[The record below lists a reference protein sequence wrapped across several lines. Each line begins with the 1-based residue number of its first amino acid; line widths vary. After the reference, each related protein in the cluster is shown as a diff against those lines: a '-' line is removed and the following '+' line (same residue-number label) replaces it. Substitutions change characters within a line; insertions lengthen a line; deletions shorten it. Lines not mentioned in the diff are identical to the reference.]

1 MCWISKELKI
11 KTSKKNIP
19 IWKVVLFNVIE
30 RKYISP
36 IKSFHYTP
44 ATRYSTQMVFSVDK
58 YFGNINGH
66 NGFHSFSNKLYYT
79 YLKET
84 EKVVV
89 YKKSFLPYGPIYNFS
104 NDGDY
109 NTYLVIAKG
118 YIPKG
123 TRYAINKKG
132 EIISN
137 DIILNEFIKL

>member
-1 MCWISKELKI
+1 MCWISKKLKI
-11 KTSKKNIP
+11 KTSRKNIP
-19 IWKVVLFNVIE
+19 IWKVVLFDVVK
-30 RKYISP
+30 RKYVAP
-36 IKSFHYTP
+36 IKNFYYIP
-44 ATRYSTQMVFSVDK
+44 ATRYSTQMVFSVNE

-79 YLKET
+79 YLREA

-89 YKKSFLPYGPIYNFS
+89 YRKSFLPYAPIHEFRNNSCY
-104 NDGDY
+104 
-109 NTYLVIAKG
+109 TYLVIAKG

-123 TRYAINKKG
+123 TRYAINKNG